1 MLSLNQGQHKN
12 FIKFVM
18 QLKKYCH
25 FCKTLELIKIFFFDE
40 PETILKSKKQ
50 SYRALLDSSK
60 MMEEKQ
66 AGQFPK
72 SKGPKILQERDHFA
86 KEWAAVLHC
95 LGTHF
100 TKTLSNADKDS
111 LNSKHK
117 D

>member
-1 MLSLNQGQHKN
+1 MTVFDIYYSLHIQSL
-12 FIKFVM
+12 
-18 QLKKYCH
+18 QLNRYN
-25 FCKTLELIKIFFFDE
+25 IYIFFDE

-72 SKGPKILQERDHFA
+72 SKGPKKLQERNHFA
-86 KEWAAVLHC
+86 KVWAVVLHC

-100 TKTLSNADKDS
+100 TKTLSNTDKDS
-111 LNSKHK
+111 LNSEHK